1 MSIKYLS
8 PSGLTEV
15 WSNIK
20 AYIAS
25 KIPSKIITG
34 LSIKGRTITYT
45 NSDGTTGTLTTQDT
59 NTTYSVATTSTNGLM
74 SSTDKTKLDGI
85 AVGANNYTH
94 PSSHPASMITGLTK
108 VATSGSYNDLTNKP
122 TIPTVNN
129 ATLTIQ
135 KNGTTVKTFT
145 ANSSTNVT
153 ANITVP
159 TKTSEL
165 TNNSGFLTSHN
176 PVDSSLSSTSTNAIQ
191 NKVVNA
197 ALNNKAN
204 NSDVVHKS
212 GTETIVGTKTFSSQI
227 KGNISGSS
235 TNVVVGSDTATARGY
250 LVDSKLPWYTWEEGS
265 QLIAESKPLII
276 DFNNLTKPG
285 VYHVIF
291 CVNDGFIHEEK
302 EYKESLNRPSI
313 PPGSNSGFRD
323 GILEIKRTT
332 TMDTLSS
339 YPRITQKLTLL
350 SGSTAH
356 KYINLTYQRVCINPA
371 DSKAWTAWARVAR
384 DEEVVHTSGDETI
397 NGVKTFSNDV
407 KISKIA
413 PYYNVFSTGYIKGQ
427 APTSNMYSGVRFY
440 DDINSGSTNGITGSF
455 EIEYNTDGYNR
466 TFISSRNYAE
476 KTQKLY
482 HVGLRVPN
490 DNTRSI
496 DFLPSVN
503 GIVNL
508 GASSHKWKAVYATTF
523 NGNLVGNAN
532 TATKATQDAAGNVIT
547 TTYAKDA
554 NVVHKSGNETIAG
567 LKTFSYWQIIN
578 MGLNVKWIT
587 GNKEQKS
594 LFLFASMD
602 DSYRGYGAE
611 LQLHTE
617 TLNGG
622 FNLIAKDK
630 TGTNLKFLSGDS
642 NGSLTWDGK
651 TVLTAGN
658 GVTVDT
664 VQTITGEKTFSKT
677 VHVENLTNYPGHNLW
692 VYAGDLNAT
701 YSKVNYRFDGTITI
715 NCVNTTTKKSSTMD
729 LKPDGTFTWNG
740 KHIVRTVNGVGA
752 NQAGNVNLTNI
763 LGFTPVQQ
771 GGGTGQL
778 TNKIY
783 IGWTGSQLKCTVD
796 KTDLGAF
803 VFEGRAQVGTTI
815 TAYYSNATTVTA
827 TGGNSINSGSG
838 TGVYPFAYS
847 DYINIAPTVGTIY
860 TGSQLFSS
868 FTPTAS
874 GTIDKNSTGPS
885 SSLYQTN
892 AKATATFSGAFSA
905 SAKYLCT
912 TANAVK
918 FRAYVSQ
925 GTSNAMGTASVVNNS
940 STKSIFI
947 RVQ

>member
-20 AYIAS
+20 TYIAS

-85 AVGANNYTH
+85 DVGANNYTH

-212 GTETIVGTKTFSSQI
+212 GAETIVGTKTFSNVIYSNKELAYKDTKYDWTNTSLNTWCDAGHVSWSDKTGNRRMHELVGTKGGVWQKACYINEQPYFSVNSNRDITYWGTTIAFHGTTTFTGNVTCNGTSYLKMTNLESNTTTPTSAQYKHISVVANDGSQ
-227 KGNISGSS
+227 
-235 TNVVVGSDTATARGY
+235 VGSIQFCKRADGSFDITIYSSSGGTN
-250 LVDSKLPWYTWEEGS
+250 EGT
-265 QLIAESKPLII
+265 
-276 DFNNLTKPG
+276 F
-285 VYHVIF
+285 
-291 CVNDGFIHEEK
+291 
-302 EYKESLNRPSI
+302 
-313 PPGSNSGFRD
+313 
-323 GILEIKRTT
+323 
-332 TMDTLSS
+332 
-339 YPRITQKLTLL
+339 RITSNNEVYPINNKTKL
-350 SGSTAH
+350 GISTA
-356 KYINLTYQRVCINPA
+356 KWSEV
-371 DSKAWTAWARVAR
+371 WA
-384 DEEVVHTSGDETI
+384 
-397 NGVKTFSNDV
+397 NTF
-407 KISKIA
+407 K
-413 PYYNVFSTGYIKGQ
+413 
-427 APTSNMYSGVRFY
+427 
-440 DDINSGSTNGITGSF
+440 
-455 EIEYNTDGYNR
+455 
-466 TFISSRNYAE
+466 
-476 KTQKLY
+476 
-482 HVGLRVPN
+482 
-490 DNTRSI
+490 
-496 DFLPSVN
+496 
-503 GIVNL
+503 
-508 GASSHKWKAVYATTF
+508 
-523 NGNLVGNAN
+523 GNLVGKQINNSDSSSLLRIFGGTNAS
-532 TATKATQDAAGNVIT
+532 TG
-547 TTYAKDA
+547 A
-554 NVVHKSGNETIAG
+554 N
-567 LKTFSYWQIIN
+567 L
-578 MGLNVKWIT
+578 
-587 GNKEQKS
+587 
-594 LFLFASMD
+594 D
-602 DSYRGYGAE
+602 
-611 LQLHTE
+611 
-617 TLNGG
+617 LNGENESSLGGG
-622 FNLIAKDK
+622 FHIRARNSSGYKAL
-630 TGTNLKFLSGDS
+630 TGKVD
-642 NGSLTWDGK
+642 GSLTWDGK
-651 TVLTAGN
+651 KVLTEGN

-664 VQTITGEKTFSKT
+664 AQTITGEKTFSKT
-677 VHVENLTNYPGHNLW
+677 IHVGDLTGRPGNNLW

-701 YSKVNYRFDGTITI
+701 YSKVNQRINGTIAI
-715 NCVNTTTKKSSTMD
+715 DCVDATTKKSSTMD

-815 TAYYSNATTVTA
+815 TAYWGSSSSTGDKWATVSGLNGTKSVTSTSDTFTPVVGQIYSGNQLYNTA
-827 TGGNSINSGSG
+827 TGNGSVG
-838 TGVYPFAYS
+838 DTGAQSPTPKVVYARL
-847 DYINIAPTVGTIY
+847 D
-860 TGSQLFSS
+860 L
-868 FTPTAS
+868 
-874 GTIDKNSTGPS
+874 
-885 SSLYQTN
+885 
-892 AKATATFSGAFSA
+892 SGAFNS
-905 SAKYLCT
+905 SYKYLCT
-912 TANAVK
+912 TAVGVKAKATVNVTGHTTSTSSGPYTTITSYTGFTKAVYGGK
-918 FRAYVSQ
+918 
-925 GTSNAMGTASVVNNS
+925 
-940 STKSIFI
+940 STFL